1 MRRPCAKTFRLVV
14 LIAASAA
21 VAACGLSSNN
31 NNNTNTLLAGPT
43 GTPIT
48 VGISLPLYGPAGA
61 QGFATDGQATKKGY
75 ELWASDVNSHGGLL
89 GRPVKLIILND
100 KGDPPTDEKNYET
113 LITQDH
119 VDLTLAPFSSLLT
132 GQAAAK
138 VTAAHKYVLAAGSAA
153 APTVYALHDHY
164 LFSTNVPAADQMLP
178 FAEWLVGQTGHP
190 ITAAYPMVN
199 DPFADPPVL
208 TARGYLTKHQVK
220 DVYNKIYPANVT
232 THALVADAQQ
242 VAQHKPA
249 MVFLGSVAV
258 STVQAF
264 MKGFQL
270 AKWTPKYFIASSGP
284 DQGTAFLNTVGYGAA
299 VGALVPNGWSGD
311 YPDALSHV
319 MVQDYIAKYGGTAS
333 GINADVAEAYSAGQV
348 EAAAVKA
355 TGSLDQQTM
364 ANWLHKNTVQT
375 VVGPVA
381 FDANGKNLDTK
392 SSALIF
398 QWQQGQGGSG
408 ADFVQVLPHGPNI
421 IPWQG

>member
-1 MRRPCAKTFRLVV
+1 
-14 LIAASAA
+14 
-21 VAACGLSSNN
+21 
-31 NNNTNTLLAGPT
+31 
-43 GTPIT
+43 
-48 VGISLPLYGPAGA
+48 
-61 QGFATDGQATKKGY
+61 
-75 ELWASDVNSHGGLL
+75 
-89 GRPVKLIILND
+89 
-100 KGDPPTDEKNYET
+100 
-113 LITQDH
+113 
-119 VDLTLAPFSSLLT
+119 
-132 GQAAAK
+132 
-138 VTAAHKYVLAAGSAA
+138 
-153 APTVYALHDHY
+153 
-164 LFSTNVPAADQMLP
+164 VPAEDQMLP
-178 FAEWLVGQTGHP
+178 FAEWLVGQPGHP
-190 ITAAYPMVN
+190 VTAAYPMVN
-199 DPFADPPVL
+199 DPFADPPVI

-220 DVYNKIYPANVT
+220 NVYSKIYPANVT
-232 THALVADAQQ
+232 TRALVADAQQ

-284 DQGTAFLNTVGYGAA
+284 DQGTAFLTSVGYSAA

-355 TGSLDQQTM
+355 TGSLDQQSM

-375 VVGPVA
+375 VVGPVR

-392 SSALIF
+392 FSALIF
-398 QWQQGQGGSG
+398 QWQAGQGGSG
-408 ADFVQVLPHGPNI
+408 ADFVQVLPQGPKI